1 MLELKGDF
9 PKIHE
14 KLEYGNFIF
23 EIMELDERRISKV
36 KVIIRETKSDDQSDN
51 ENNTES

>member
-9 PKIHE
+9 PVVHE
-14 KLEYGNFIF
+14 KLEFKNFTF

-36 KVIIRETKSDDQSDN
+36 KVVVHEEPSEAQD
-51 ENNTES
+51 